1 MTDTPAPDADEY
13 LGPERRARYL
23 DLVAQGIA
31 LSLAAREVA
40 CTGTQIRRLRKRDP
54 VFGADVAA
62 AIEEGRQHYADRLS
76 SQARLRALDAEKPSD
91 RILEVEL
98 ATHVP
103 GYEHLRRDRMK
114 VEATV
119 TANTIVLPFALTADA
134 IDQLPVEDRRRL
146 RDAIAALS
154 SLGGRLLGQGEHPDI
169 DQDDDDGLGGTL
181 APVR

>member
-13 LGPERRARYL
+13 LGPERRAKYL

-31 LSLAAREVA
+31 LSIAAREVD

-54 VFGADVAA
+54 VFGAEVTA

-103 GYEHLRRDRMK
+103 GYEHLRRDRMRLD
-114 VEATV
+114 ATV
-119 TANTIVLPFALTADA
+119 RHGIIAVPPEAFDRMAPDRLALLMELLSELGSGIV
-134 IDQLPVEDRRRL
+134 
-146 RDAIAALS
+146 
-154 SLGGRLLGQGEHPDI
+154 G
-169 DQDDDDGLGGTL
+169 DDDEPPGLPAVT
-181 APVR
+181 